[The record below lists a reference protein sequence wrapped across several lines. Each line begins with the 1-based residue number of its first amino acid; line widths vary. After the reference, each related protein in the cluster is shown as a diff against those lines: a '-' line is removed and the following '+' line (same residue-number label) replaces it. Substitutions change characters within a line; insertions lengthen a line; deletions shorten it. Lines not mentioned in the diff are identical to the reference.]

1 MGETIT
7 IRTGAATEVIKVIEQ
22 GPQGPQGPAG
32 TGLTTLTTAGDMLYR
47 DASGGQRLPIGTAGQ
62 ILKVN
67 SGGTAPEWGAPPASG
82 VSSVNGETG
91 AVTIT
96 AASIDAAAD
105 NHTHSFSDINVNG
118 VLISGAGNANAN
130 GPYLYS
136 GDFGDRGA
144 YHKDKDSLIYW
155 DGDAWLIN
163 VNGDDRYSSTQDVS
177 FPYQVT
183 SWSVLPG
190 TGTAPAPTSNAR
202 LSGQEF
208 EEIVGQRVN
217 PTLRGDA
224 AGKNVGTG
232 ANDVAA
238 GNDSRFTDARQPLS
252 HSSTHHTGGT
262 DALELASLA
271 ATGAGADDILASDG
285 DGTASWRTLSTFIG
299 ESVGPADIGAA
310 QASHTHGNLT
320 NAGAI
325 GTTANLPLKTG
336 TNGVI
341 EAGSFG
347 TAAGSFAAGD
357 DVRFSDART
366 PTAHKASHA
375 INGTDFLAPSDIGA
389 QSIFATEDLG
399 TITANVTLTAA
410 RAKIYLVNSQTSG
423 LSINLPTT
431 SIMAGDVVQIR
442 FTSFTGETF
451 AVRRNGSFYG
461 SSLTN
466 GQQATYIAA
475 STSANSW
482 EEAANNRHSHG
493 NITNEGRI
501 GTTSGLPV
509 QTISGGIV
517 SVGAFGT
524 SAGQFAEGNHTHVVA
539 DVSGAAASGSITTS
553 GLTQATARILGRT
566 SSSTGAIEEIQIGSG
581 LSLSAGELSATGS
594 GVTAVGASTADV
606 LSVSGSD
613 LVADDPNADRIV
625 FWDDSESK
633 WRYLEAGSGL
643 TISGTT
649 MTASGGIGG
658 GTGSTDNSI
667 LRSDGTGGS
676 TLQDSAFVIADNA
689 TASPNNTVNH
699 ASIQATGGTTNVSVS
714 IVPKG
719 TGAFMLQVPD
729 GTSTGGNARG
739 ANAIDLQTSRTSATQ
754 VASGFGSVCIGRNCS
769 TAHETGIAI
778 GVDCSTSLGN
788 GYGVAIGRSNAVNTT
803 AGAAIGGQQ
812 HNISGREGF
821 IGAGSTHSVSG
832 AGGAII
838 GGEYGV
844 ADRAMIQVQSCGRFA
859 ASGDAQRISVVLRG
873 KTTTNTAVELLT
885 AGFITSSTRLTIP
898 SGKVMAML
906 VNITGVKSDGS
917 AVAHYVR
924 QYAIK
929 NVGGTT
935 SEVYAPVTIGTDNA
949 VSTSIAISAN
959 DTNDALKIECTGIAS
974 ETWRWVASVDAVEV
988 AYGS

>member
-1 MGETIT
+1 MAAYHKVEVSLNTNAVEVGIPSPQTVNVVVPTIGPAGP
-7 IRTGAATEVIKVIEQ
+7 TGSVGPVGPT
-22 GPQGPQGPAG
+22 GPQGVPG
-32 TGLTTLTTAGDMLYR
+32 TGLEVLTTQGDLLYQG
-47 DASGGQRLPIGTAGQ
+47 ASTGQRLAIGTSGQ
-62 ILKVN
+62 ILRVAN
-67 SGGTAPEWGAPPASG
+67 GIPSWGNESGAVT
-82 VSSVNGETG
+82 SVNGETG

-285 DGTASWRTLSTFIG
+285 DGAASWRTLSTFIG

-336 TNGVI
+336 TNGVV

-347 TAAGSFAAGD
+347 TAAGSFCAGD
-357 DVRFSDART
+357 DVRLSDDRD
-366 PTAHKASHA
+366 PNAHAASHLPDGA
-375 INGTDFLAPSDIGA
+375 DEIFDQSLNTTDSVTFLNLHIDGGDLTGVGQLAFDSGA
-389 QSIFATEDLG
+389 GQSV
-399 TITANVTLTAA
+399 TISEAE
-410 RAKIYLVNSQTSG
+410 I
-423 LSINLPTT
+423 
-431 SIMAGDVVQIR
+431 
-442 FTSFTGETF
+442 SFTGAAAATT
-451 AVRRNGSFYG
+451 
-461 SSLTN
+461 LTN
-466 GQQATYIAA
+466 I
-475 STSANSW
+475 
-482 EEAANNRHSHG
+482 
-493 NITNEGRI
+493 
-501 GTTSGLPV
+501 
-509 QTISGGIV
+509 
-517 SVGAFGT
+517 
-524 SAGQFAEGNHTHVVA
+524 
-539 DVSGAAASGSITTS
+539 GAAASGSITSS
-553 GLTQATARILGRT
+553 GLTQSTARILGRT
-566 SSSTGAIEEIQIGSG
+566 TASTGAVEEIQIGSG

-633 WRYLEAGSGL
+633 LRYLEAGSGL
-643 TISGTT
+643 SISGTT
-649 MTASGGIGG
+649 MTV
-658 GTGSTDNSI
+658 T
-667 LRSDGTGGS
+667 
-676 TLQDSAFVIADNA
+676 
-689 TASPNNTVNH
+689 
-699 ASIQATGGTTNVSVS
+699 ATGGATNLWIPASAWIPKTTAGCGVDSRETTTNDQNFDELLFDTGSDEFADALVVMPSNYNN
-714 IVPKG
+714 G
-719 TGAFMLQVPD
+719 TITARFYWTAASGSGTVEWAIQGRAFANDDALD
-729 GTSTGGNARG
+729 TAAGTKQAVNDTLIA
-739 ANAIDLQTSRTSATQ
+739 ANDMHITSATS
-754 VASGFGSVCIGRNCS
+754 AC
-769 TAHETGIAI
+769 T
-778 GVDCSTSLGN
+778 
-788 GYGVAIGRSNAVNTT
+788 
-803 AGAAIGGQQ
+803 IGGTPAANTPIQFT
-812 HNISGREGF
+812 IYRD
-821 IGAGSTHSVSG
+821 VS
-832 AGGAII
+832 
-838 GGEYGV
+838 E
-844 ADRAMIQVQSCGRFA
+844 
-859 ASGDAQRISVVLRG
+859 
-873 KTTTNTAVELLT
+873 
-885 AGFITSSTRLTIP
+885 
-898 SGKVMAML
+898 
-906 VNITGVKSDGS
+906 
-917 AVAHYVR
+917 
-924 QYAIK
+924 
-929 NVGGTT
+929 
-935 SEVYAPVTIGTDNA
+935 
-949 VSTSIAISAN
+949 
-959 DTNDALKIECTGIAS
+959 DTLA
-974 ETWRWVASVDAVEV
+974 VDARLLGVEIIFN
-988 AYGS
+988 

>member
-1 MGETIT
+1 MTTSVIILANNEGTAGNNISLSFDGVDDIDTVISDWNIANSSNTATIETGDGTQVPDSGESITLTGGINQGGDPIANPVFDTVGLGISPTGSERKFHQHGGKFTVESSSGGYGQFQVINPSAGEVSFVLATEAVANEDGTIT
-7 IRTGAATEVIKVIEQ
+7 SQTAAQTWAFGTGSYSNSATTFVIGNNEGGSVFHVLPDGKVGLGSGNNDPAEALDIDGNIALRDTDNDFAATFDVQEQ
-22 GPQGPQGPAG
+22 LSGDVTLTIPDQSG
-32 TGLTTLTTAGDMLYR
+32 TLAVVTDIPTTAGD
-47 DASGGQRLPIGTAGQ
+47 
-62 ILKVN
+62 V
-67 SGGTAPEWGAPPASG
+67 GA
-82 VSSVNGETG
+82 
-91 AVTIT
+91 
-96 AASIDAAAD
+96 
-105 NHTHSFSDINVNG
+105 
-118 VLISGAGNANAN
+118 
-130 GPYLYS
+130 
-136 GDFGDRGA
+136 
-144 YHKDKDSLIYW
+144 
-155 DGDAWLIN
+155 
-163 VNGDDRYSSTQDVS
+163 
-177 FPYQVT
+177 
-183 SWSVLPG
+183 
-190 TGTAPAPTSNAR
+190 
-202 LSGQEF
+202 
-208 EEIVGQRVN
+208 
-217 PTLRGDA
+217 
-224 AGKNVGTG
+224 
-232 ANDVAA
+232 VAA
-238 GNDSRFTDARQPLS
+238 GA
-252 HSSTHHTGGT
+252 
-262 DALELASLA
+262 
-271 ATGAGADDILASDG
+271 
-285 DGTASWRTLSTFIG
+285 
-299 ESVGPADIGAA
+299 
-310 QASHTHGNLT
+310 
-320 NAGAI
+320 
-325 GTTANLPLKTG
+325 
-336 TNGVI
+336 
-341 EAGSFG
+341 
-347 TAAGSFAAGD
+347 
-357 DVRFSDART
+357 
-366 PTAHKASHA
+366 
-375 INGTDFLAPSDIGA
+375 
-389 QSIFATEDLG
+389 
-399 TITANVTLTAA
+399 
-410 RAKIYLVNSQTSG
+410 
-423 LSINLPTT
+423 
-431 SIMAGDVVQIR
+431 
-442 FTSFTGETF
+442 
-451 AVRRNGSFYG
+451 
-461 SSLTN
+461 
-466 GQQATYIAA
+466 
-475 STSANSW
+475 
-482 EEAANNRHSHG
+482 
-493 NITNEGRI
+493 
-501 GTTSGLPV
+501 
-509 QTISGGIV
+509 
-517 SVGAFGT
+517 
-524 SAGQFAEGNHTHVVA
+524 
-539 DVSGAAASGSITTS
+539 ITTS

-566 SSSTGAIEEIQIGSG
+566 SASTGAVEEIQIGSG
-581 LSLSAGELSATGS
+581 LSLSAGELSATSS
-594 GVTAVGASTADV
+594 GGISAVGASTADV

-633 WRYLEAGSGL
+633 LRYLEAGSGL
-643 TISGTT
+643 SISGTT
-649 MTASGGIGG
+649 MTATASGGIGG

-676 TLQDSAFVIADNA
+676 TLQDSAFIIADNA

-754 VASGFGSVCIGRNCS
+754 VASGSGSVCIGRNCS
-769 TAHETGIAI
+769 TAHDTGIAI
-778 GVDCSTSLGN
+778 GLDCSTSSGN

-988 AYGS
+988 AYGT

>member
-1 MGETIT
+1 MPWKYNPFTDALDNVGSGGGTSYIDGEVEYHSNLPVTVGT
-7 IRTGAATEVIKVIEQ
+7 PAVNSAFLVRKGEGLYFVSRK
-22 GPQGPQGPAG
+22 PAG
-32 TGLTTLTTAGDMLYR
+32 IWVRELNNGNLDDWKFAGLFSDLYR
-47 DASGGQRLPIGTAGQ
+47 DANFRIISD
-62 ILKVN
+62 
-67 SGGTAPEWGAPPASG
+67 SD
-82 VSSVNGETG
+82 VSKEIAFS
-91 AVTIT
+91 
-96 AASIDAAAD
+96 AASIASGQTRTITVPNKNITLDDAGDSRTPTSHAASHLPD
-105 NHTHSFSDINVNG
+105 GADELFDQSLNTTDSVTFLNLHIDGGDLTG
-118 VLISGAGNANAN
+118 VGQLAFDSGAGQ
-130 GPYLYS
+130 S
-136 GDFGDRGA
+136 
-144 YHKDKDSLIYW
+144 
-155 DGDAWLIN
+155 
-163 VNGDDRYSSTQDVS
+163 
-177 FPYQVT
+177 VT
-183 SWSVLPG
+183 ISE
-190 TGTAPAPTSNAR
+190 A
-202 LSGQEF
+202 
-208 EEIVGQRVN
+208 EI
-217 PTLRGDA
+217 
-224 AGKNVGTG
+224 
-232 ANDVAA
+232 
-238 GNDSRFTDARQPLS
+238 
-252 HSSTHHTGGT
+252 
-262 DALELASLA
+262 
-271 ATGAGADDILASDG
+271 
-285 DGTASWRTLSTFIG
+285 
-299 ESVGPADIGAA
+299 
-310 QASHTHGNLT
+310 
-320 NAGAI
+320 
-325 GTTANLPLKTG
+325 
-336 TNGVI
+336 
-341 EAGSFG
+341 
-347 TAAGSFAAGD
+347 
-357 DVRFSDART
+357 
-366 PTAHKASHA
+366 
-375 INGTDFLAPSDIGA
+375 
-389 QSIFATEDLG
+389 
-399 TITANVTLTAA
+399 
-410 RAKIYLVNSQTSG
+410 
-423 LSINLPTT
+423 
-431 SIMAGDVVQIR
+431 
-442 FTSFTGETF
+442 SFTGAAAATT
-451 AVRRNGSFYG
+451 
-461 SSLTN
+461 LTN
-466 GQQATYIAA
+466 I
-475 STSANSW
+475 
-482 EEAANNRHSHG
+482 
-493 NITNEGRI
+493 
-501 GTTSGLPV
+501 
-509 QTISGGIV
+509 
-517 SVGAFGT
+517 
-524 SAGQFAEGNHTHVVA
+524 
-539 DVSGAAASGSITTS
+539 GAAASGSITTS

-566 SSSTGAIEEIQIGSG
+566 TASTGAVEEIQIGSG
-581 LSLSAGELSATGS
+581 LSLSAGELSATGA
-594 GVTAVGASTADV
+594 GVTDGDKGDITVSASGATWTIDSGAVGTSKLGGDITTAGKALLDDADAAAQRTTLGLAASATTDTTNASNISTGT
-606 LSVSGSD
+606 LA
-613 LVADDPNADRIV
+613 VARM
-625 FWDDSESK
+625 
-633 WRYLEAGSGL
+633 GSGTPSASNYL
-643 TISGTT
+643 RGDGSWQTV
-649 MTASGGIGG
+649 TAGVGG
-658 GTGSTDNSI
+658 GTGSADNSI

-769 TAHETGIAI
+769 TAHDTGIAI

-988 AYGS
+988 AYGT